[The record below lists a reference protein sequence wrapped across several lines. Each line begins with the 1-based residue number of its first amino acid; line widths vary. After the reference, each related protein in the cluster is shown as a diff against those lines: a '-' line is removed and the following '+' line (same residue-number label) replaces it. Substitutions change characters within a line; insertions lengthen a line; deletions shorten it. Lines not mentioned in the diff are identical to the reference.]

1 MSKRIHLKHIFL
13 FLFFFLL
20 FFIWN
25 LIFVPLN
32 LDEVWNYG
40 FSHSIYQG
48 LIPYKDFNM
57 ILTPF
62 YPFIMSLPFHIFGS
76 SMLVFHISNAIILAI
91 LSFLFFYLVKD
102 KAWFLI
108 LFFFFPLPFSFP
120 SYNLFLY
127 FLLVIILVLE
137 KRKSNDY
144 LIGMILGVTLLTK
157 QSVGFCLLLVSLYY
171 IRDIKKIGKRLVG
184 FFIPVVI
191 FILYLVFTKSV
202 IEFLD
207 LCVFGLFD
215 FASSN
220 GTSFNLYFVLFIIMI
235 LVIVGLIIRNKKNIN
250 YYYALAF
257 SSVMIPLFDTYHFQV
272 ALIGL
277 LTVIF
282 TNQKIKIPIKPIL
295 FSLGV
300 IIGVFVVTGVKR
312 FDNEIVYPNDICH
325 FEYRMLDKDSI
336 AFTKEVNQYMKEH
349 KDKKFFFLGSNGYYF
364 RIVNDMEISYI
375 DLINRGNWGYNGSNK
390 LLKEIKSRNDYIYFV
405 DKSELSPIKQTDKK
419 ALRYVIN
426 YGKKI
431 GKIKIFDIYVF
442 DKK

>member
-1 MSKRIHLKHIFL
+1 MSRRIHLKNIFL
-13 FLFFFLL
+13 FLFFFFL

-76 SMLVFHISNAIILAI
+76 SMLVFHVFNAILLSI
-91 LSFLFFYLVKD
+91 LSLLLFYLVKE

-127 FLLVIILVLE
+127 FLFVIILILE
-137 KRKSNDY
+137 RRKSNDY
-144 LIGMILGVTLLTK
+144 LIGIILGITLLTK
-157 QSVGFCLLLVSLYY
+157 QSVGVCLLLVSFYY
-171 IRDIKKIGKRLVG
+171 IKDLKKIGKRFVG
-184 FFIPVVI
+184 FIIPVFI
-191 FILYLVFTKSV
+191 FILYLVFTRSV
-202 IEFLD
+202 LEFLD
-207 LCVFGLFD
+207 LCFFGLFD

-220 GTSFNLYFVLFIIMI
+220 GTGFNLYFVLFIIMI
-235 LVIVGLIIRNKKNIN
+235 VVIVGLIIKNKKNI
-250 YYYALAF
+250 YHYYALAF

-272 ALIGL
+272 AFIGL

-282 TNQKIKIPIKPIL
+282 MMQNIKIPIKPIL

-300 IIGVFVVTGVKR
+300 IIGVVVVTGVKR
-312 FDNEIVYPNDICH
+312 FDTEIIYPNDIRH

-336 AFTKEVNQYMKEH
+336 EFTKEVNQYMEEH

-364 RIVNDMEISYI
+364 RIVNDMDISYI
-375 DLINRGNWGYNGSNK
+375 DLINRGNWGYDGSNK
-390 LLKEIKSRNDYIYFV
+390 LLKEIKSRKDYIYFV
-405 DKSELSPIKQTDKK
+405 DESELSPIKQTDKK
-419 ALRYVIN
+419 ALRYVMK

-431 GKIKIFDIYVF
+431 GEIRIFDIYVF